1 DSQCYL
7 GVLDKVQSIHNV
19 LRSRIGVTGDKL
31 KLRLVQPEFTV
42 ATSDGIRNGTKE
54 MRYSLIGR
62 EITND
67 SLCEHLSASGLE
79 GLIAVVACD
88 KPPVGTISAIL
99 EHNRPAIIM
108 SDGSIRPG
116 VDSVSGEAIDIISSY
131 QIAGSDDEG
140 LKRRIAMESCPGFGS
155 CGGMFTYNTMQTFLG
170 VLGMEP
176 LHMVAPASQDQ
187 RRQDTFP
194 EQLVDYLANLIS
206 KNLTPRDIV
215 TRGSIRNAIIVSM
228 SVGGSTNVMLHA
240 PEIARAAGYSDF
252 YKDIMSVEEFNH
264 LSENVVPVIVNAR
277 PFGKYSMVDIDSMGG
292 VQVFVKDLLDA
303 GLIDGDLITCT
314 GETLSEQVDRLR
326 PPKPDG
332 TVIYSVKEPFKP
344 TGGLRLLGGNL
355 SPDAS
360 AVLKLAGVEGG
371 LDNNIF
377 TGRARVFDGE
387 QSLLE
392 FLDTSPN
399 ELSNSDMV
407 VVRYEGPVGGPGMP
421 EMLDSTSRIT
431 AICREKNIVV
441 GLMTDGRFSGG
452 SVGLVIGHVGPE
464 AATGGPIGFLEN
476 GDTIEVNLDKNEL
489 NCKQLDDP
497 HTYKSRKLKWENKLD
512 ENSDMHPA
520 VGEADTRLLNRMRCS
535 AVSAVYGAGM
545 HPNGSLWVSNPR
557 KPEVS
562 NFLPKNKF
570 K

>member
-1 DSQCYL
+1 
-7 GVLDKVQSIHNV
+7 
-19 LRSRIGVTGDKL
+19 
-31 KLRLVQPEFTV
+31 
-42 ATSDGIRNGTKE
+42 
-54 MRYSLIGR
+54 
-62 EITND
+62 
-67 SLCEHLSASGLE
+67 
-79 GLIAVVACD
+79 
-88 KPPVGTISAIL
+88 
-99 EHNRPAIIM
+99 
-108 SDGSIRPG
+108 
-116 VDSVSGEAIDIISSY
+116 
-131 QIAGSDDEG
+131 
-140 LKRRIAMESCPGFGS
+140 
-155 CGGMFTYNTMQTFLG
+155 
-170 VLGMEP
+170 
-176 LHMVAPASQDQ
+176 
-187 RRQDTFP
+187 
-194 EQLVDYLANLIS
+194 
-206 KNLTPRDIV
+206 
-215 TRGSIRNAIIVSM
+215 
-228 SVGGSTNVMLHA
+228 
-240 PEIARAAGYSDF
+240 
-252 YKDIMSVEEFNH
+252 
-264 LSENVVPVIVNAR
+264 
-277 PFGKYSMVDIDSMGG
+277 MVDIDSKGG

-314 GETLSEQVDRLR
+314 GETLSEQLDRLK

-387 QSLLE
+387 QALLE
-392 FLDTSPN
+392 FLDMSPN
-399 ELSNSDMV
+399 KLSDSDMV
-407 VVRYEGPVGGPGMP
+407 IVRYEGPVGGPGMP

-464 AATGGPIGFLEN
+464 AATGGPIGLLEN

-489 NCKQLDDP
+489 NCEQLNDP
-497 HTYKSRKLKWENKLD
+497 HTYKSRKLKWESKLD
-512 ENSDMHPA
+512 EKSNIHPA

-545 HPNGSLWVSNPR
+545 HSNGSLWVSNPR